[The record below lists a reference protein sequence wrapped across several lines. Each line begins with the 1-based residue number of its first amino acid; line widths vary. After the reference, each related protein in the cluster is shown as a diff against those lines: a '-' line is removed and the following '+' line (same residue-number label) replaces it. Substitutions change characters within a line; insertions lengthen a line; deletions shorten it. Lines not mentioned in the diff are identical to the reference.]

1 MRSLTDLASSLGTL
15 IPKDGV
21 MAAVV
26 DGVYLT
32 RSSTTDVPRQA
43 SNQPVFCVVA
53 QGAKELMVN
62 AQPYRCFPGNYLL
75 CTLGIPMSGKIT
87 KASEDAPYLGMSMV
101 LDFAEIAA
109 VMRDAGL
116 SGASDQQRCTAVA
129 VYKMMDD
136 LLDAVGR
143 LADVLQQSEHLP
155 VMAPMI
161 RREIYYRLLMGE
173 NQILLRRM
181 VDQNGKTQRVLSG
194 LAWLKEN
201 ATRNIRMTELADRL
215 HMSTSSMNAWFR
227 NVTDMSPLQ
236 FQKQL
241 RLQEARLMMTADD
254 VDVTTASLRVGYES
268 ASQFNREYKRF
279 FGAPPYQDVQRLKA
293 GLAR

>member
-1 MRSLTDLASSLGTL
+1 MRSLVDLADSLGKVIL
-15 IPKDGV
+15 KDGV
-21 MAAVV
+21 AAASI

-43 SNQPVFCVVA
+43 SNQPVFCIVA

-75 CTLGIPMSGKIT
+75 CTLGIPMSGQIT
-87 KASEDAPYLGMSMV
+87 RASAEQPYLGLSMV
-101 LDFAEIAA
+101 LNFTEIAS
-109 VMRDAGL
+109 VVRDAGL
-116 SGASDQQRCTAVA
+116 SGAGGHQRSAAVA
-129 VYKMMDD
+129 AYKMDAS
-136 LLDAVGR
+136 LIDAVAR
-143 LADVLQQSEHLP
+143 LAEVLQSPDQIP
-155 VMAPMI
+155 IMAPI
-161 RREIYYRLLMGE
+161 LRREIYFKLLTSE
-173 NQILLRRM
+173 NQTLLRRM
-181 VDQNGKTQRVLSG
+181 GDQNGKTQRVLTG

-227 NVTDMSPLQ
+227 NVTDLSPLQ
-236 FQKQL
+236 FQKRL
-241 RLQEARLMMTADD
+241 RLQEARLMMTAEN

-279 FGAPPYQDVQRLKA
+279 FGAPPLQDVQRLRA
-293 GLAR
+293 GQ